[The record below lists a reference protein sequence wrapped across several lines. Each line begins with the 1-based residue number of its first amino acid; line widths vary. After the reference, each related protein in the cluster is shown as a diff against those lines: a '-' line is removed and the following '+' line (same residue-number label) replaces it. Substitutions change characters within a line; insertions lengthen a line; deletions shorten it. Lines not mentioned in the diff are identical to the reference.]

1 MITIIIVVS
10 CDGRGCHHQF
20 EETIDLVD
28 VSVLIMN
35 TQISICFLYF
45 RAVLKEVYEDDD
57 YPYNFT

>member
-10 CDGRGCHHQF
+10 CHGQGCHHQF

-45 RAVLKEVYEDDD
+45 RAVLKGVYEDDD
-57 YPYNFT
+57 YSYNFT